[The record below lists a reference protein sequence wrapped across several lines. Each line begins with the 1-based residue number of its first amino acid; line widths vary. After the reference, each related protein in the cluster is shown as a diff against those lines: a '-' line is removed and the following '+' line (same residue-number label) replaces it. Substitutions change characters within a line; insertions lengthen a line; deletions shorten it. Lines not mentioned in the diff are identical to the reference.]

1 MKKMFF
7 RIILFVPFLL
17 ILTNSC
23 SDPIF
28 SSIRDE
34 VELEDADVSG
44 AIYSIVRYKDDLYTQ
59 NGKIYKKLYE
69 DLESSH
75 SWSEFEKP
83 PVSATY
89 PYVNKLAADSNY
101 LYAQVTKINSDDME
115 GENVNSGSEIWCWNG
130 ETWQQ
135 VSILESGNETA
146 TTVFTKNKAALF
158 CTNAV
163 QDAHRIAYINYKNI
177 VYKLDGTTVSV
188 VAGLSTNSSDDN
200 STVPYTNSRN
210 CAYYNGSVYF
220 TSEAAMVTNET
231 LYSDATCIYRVNG
244 DTAIYYKIGN
254 GDWAKW
260 YSVDYTIYSLAV
272 TNGDTS
278 GSGANAVIAGT
289 AAGVWVLIVNS
300 DGTYGGDYTGSFKNT
315 SSTLN
320 SYYRIFS
327 TLVVDPSDT
336 LFDST
341 IYVSADYAGS
351 SSNTSASTKNRGLWS
366 FLGSTRP
373 SWNRE

>member
-163 QDAHRIAYINYKNI
+163 QDEHRIAYINYKNI

-200 STVPYTNSRN
+200 STVPYSNSRN

-260 YSVDYTIYSLAV
+260 YSVDYTIYSLAI

-278 GSGANAVIAGT
+278 ESGANAVIAGT

-327 TLVVDPSDT
+327 TIVVDPSDT

>member
-177 VYKLDGTTVSV
+177 VYKLNGTTVSV

-200 STVPYTNSRN
+200 STVPYSNSRN

-260 YSVDYTIYSLAV
+260 YSVDYTIYSLAI

-278 GSGANAVIAGT
+278 ESGANAVIAGT

-327 TLVVDPSDT
+327 ALVVDPSDT

>member
-69 DLESSH
+69 NLESSH

-163 QDAHRIAYINYKNI
+163 QDEHRIAYINYKNI

-278 GSGANAVIAGT
+278 ESGANAVIAGT

>member
-69 DLESSH
+69 NLESSH

-278 GSGANAVIAGT
+278 ESGANAVIAGT

>member
-69 DLESSH
+69 NLESSH

-200 STVPYTNSRN
+200 STVPYSNSRN

-260 YSVDYTIYSLAV
+260 YSVDYTIYSLAI

-278 GSGANAVIAGT
+278 ESGANAVIAGT

-320 SYYRIFS
+320 SYYRIFA

-336 LFDST
+336 LYDST

>member
-1 MKKMFF
+1 
-7 RIILFVPFLL
+7 
-17 ILTNSC
+17 
-23 SDPIF
+23 
-28 SSIRDE
+28 
-34 VELEDADVSG
+34 
-44 AIYSIVRYKDDLYTQ
+44 
-59 NGKIYKKLYE
+59 
-69 DLESSH
+69 
-75 SWSEFEKP
+75 
-83 PVSATY
+83 
-89 PYVNKLAADSNY
+89 
-101 LYAQVTKINSDDME
+101 
-115 GENVNSGSEIWCWNG
+115 
-130 ETWQQ
+130 
-135 VSILESGNETA
+135 
-146 TTVFTKNKAALF
+146 
-158 CTNAV
+158 
-163 QDAHRIAYINYKNI
+163 
-177 VYKLDGTTVSV
+177 
-188 VAGLSTNSSDDN
+188 
-200 STVPYTNSRN
+200 
-210 CAYYNGSVYF
+210 
-220 TSEAAMVTNET
+220 MVTNET
-231 LYSDATCIYRVNG
+231 LYSDATCIYRVND

-278 GSGANAVIAGT
+278 ESGANAVIAGT

-327 TLVVDPSDT
+327 TIVVDPSDT

>member
-69 DLESSH
+69 NLESSH

-163 QDAHRIAYINYKNI
+163 QDEHRIAYINYKNI

-278 GSGANAVIAGT
+278 ESGANAVIAGT

-327 TLVVDPSDT
+327 TIVVDPSDT

>member
-1 MKKMFF
+1 
-7 RIILFVPFLL
+7 ILFVPFLF

-69 DLESSH
+69 NLESSH

-163 QDAHRIAYINYKNI
+163 QDEHRIAYINYKNI